1 LSFNFDDFRKG
12 FKDKSSTTDF
22 LKIDVVGKWMETEW
36 VQAYQEKPIQILW
49 TAEACVNDNVLKKY
63 NAGFELDENYHY
75 LGNRVVPCP
84 VIPRISQESHLEGIS
99 YQSGAA
105 VYLFRHAETGHEVE
119 VLVAAAFTSDDFY
132 DNEIICLAAM
142 PPDFTDIWRSFA
154 KECKR
159 INWSL
164 NPKQQVYI
172 IGGRESA
179 FTPDTSWDDIIL
191 PEKLKTG
198 ILDDVSLFY
207 NKGVHVYNRL
217 KLKPFRKLLLAGVP
231 GTGKTMICSALAKW
245 AIDQKYLV
253 IYVSSSDTDGPTF
266 RKIQRA
272 LDIAARSEHP
282 TLMILEE
289 FDAYLHDEEKA
300 LVLNVLDGSESN
312 INDMGTLL
320 VATTNYPESI
330 DERVLKRPGRLD
342 RIFIIPE
349 MERQEDAEKM
359 LRNYLATMW
368 RDEHAKVAQKLVG
381 YPGAFIREVAI
392 YALTQVAQDDMEEL
406 PLHMLE
412 NSFDSLREQIKLRDD
427 FLVKRGSMGYQ
438 GLKRFE

>member
-1 LSFNFDDFRKG
+1 MSFNFDDFRKN
-12 FKDKSSTTDF
+12 FRDKSGTTDF
-22 LKIDVVGKWMETEW
+22 LKIDVLGKWIETEW
-36 VQAYQEKPIQILW
+36 VQASPDNPLQILW
-49 TAEACVNDNVLKKY
+49 TAEACVNDNVLRKY
-63 NAGFELDENYHY
+63 NTDFALEDGYRY
-75 LGNRVVPCP
+75 LGNRPVPCP
-84 VIPRISQESHLEGIS
+84 VVPRISQESHLEGIS

-105 VYLFRHAETGHEVE
+105 VYQFRHVDTGETVE

-142 PPDFTDIWRSFA
+142 PPTFTEVWRSFA

-179 FTPDTSWDDIIL
+179 FTPDTAWDDIIL
-191 PEKLKTG
+191 PEKLKQS
-198 ILDDVSLFY
+198 ILDDVRLFY
-207 NKGVHVYNRL
+207 DKGIQVYNRL
-217 KLKPFRKLLLAGVP
+217 NLKPFRKLLLAGVP

-245 AIDQKYLV
+245 AIDQKFLV

-312 INDMGTLL
+312 INNMGTLL

-359 LRNYLATMW
+359 LKNYLATMW
-368 RDEHAKVAQKLVG
+368 RDEHAKVARKLVG

-406 PLHMLE
+406 PLDMLE
-412 NSFDSLREQIKLRDD
+412 NSFNSLREQIKLRDD
-427 FLVKRGSMGYQ
+427 FLVKRGAMGYS
-438 GLKRFE
+438 GVSRLE